1 MPFSIVNGAPP
12 KETAIVDARGRVTSP
27 WFAFLTSLQKSNS
40 GVVVGLGGIN
50 LNGQTLT
57 GSATFTG
64 AVIFGVAPSFSDA
77 AGTRTNLGLG
87 SAALQPSSAFDA
99 AGAATA
105 AQAAAIAASLQRAS
119 NLSDLANTATA
130 RANLGL
136 GSAAL
141 QPSSAFDAAGAAT
154 AAQAAAIAAS
164 LQRASNLSDLASAA
178 TARTN
183 LGLGSAATQSTT
195 AFDAAGAATAAQ
207 AAAIAASLQRASNL
221 SDLASAATARTN
233 LGAAALAGGNTFA
246 GTQVI
251 SDALT
256 ISTPASVSIG
266 SGWQNWTPTFTAWA
280 SMTVSGLTISDSQY
294 LRIGPWLFFK
304 LYVSAMTLGGTASN
318 QIFFSLPVAVAG
330 SLSLVTAAVQTAGAG
345 GFGSAW
351 AYCDPSGNLGKLLL
365 PGAANY
371 PLGSTAILVSG
382 FYRCA

>member
-141 QPSSAFDAAGAAT
+141 QPSS
-154 AAQAAAIAAS
+154 
-164 LQRASNLSDLASAA
+164 
-178 TARTN
+178 
-183 LGLGSAATQSTT
+183 